1 MVFLNLEGH
10 SIATRDDVDRM
21 HNVLDVYYRP
31 LPAGFSVVVNYD
43 NFRLDDRLAER
54 YYGMIRSLH
63 ERYNYTITRYT
74 TSAFLRTKLGEGLI
88 AAAWRRMYSRQKPRR
103 KRSSTPTEGEAL
115 QLSRVA
121 VLGMNRKFA
130 NAVDQLEQANAALR
144 AEIAQ
149 RKLVET
155 ELRATEERHRVFAE
169 IVPVVLFEIDS
180 SGAVTYVSPSW
191 GRVTGRPLED
201 VLGHGW
207 HRFVHP
213 EDRDRMMAIWAET
226 VGSGEPHSASYR
238 YRTVKGQY
246 RWVFFCVAPLQDEDG
261 TVRRWF
267 GSTTDIDHIVRAE
280 QALRET
286 ETRFRATFENA
297 AVGITNIA
305 PDGRYLRVN
314 DKFCAITGYPRE
326 ELLAKTFAD
335 LTHPDDVEP
344 GLVAIR
350 RLLAGEVATSAREKR
365 FIRKDGTTVWVRVTV
380 SLARTANGEPDYLIG
395 IAEEIGE
402 RKRAEEALRDSEERL
417 RLALAAGKMGI
428 WQFDLRT
435 GRATIDPIE
444 AGLLGLG
451 QAHQEFTNESSSPAR
466 SS

>member
-1 MVFLNLEGH
+1 
-10 SIATRDDVDRM
+10 
-21 HNVLDVYYRP
+21 
-31 LPAGFSVVVNYD
+31 
-43 NFRLDDRLAER
+43 
-54 YYGMIRSLH
+54 
-63 ERYNYTITRYT
+63 
-74 TSAFLRTKLGEGLI
+74 
-88 AAAWRRMYSRQKPRR
+88 
-103 KRSSTPTEGEAL
+103 
-115 QLSRVA
+115 
-121 VLGMNRKFA
+121 MNRKFA
-130 NAVDQLEQANAALR
+130 NSVDQLEQANAALR

-201 VLGHGW
+201 VLGLGW

-213 EDRDRMMAIWAET
+213 EDRERMMAIWAET

-238 YRTVKGQY
+238 YRTIKGQY
-246 RWVFFCVAPLQDEDG
+246 RWVFFCVAPLQDEGG

-267 GSTTDIDHIVRAE
+267 GATTDIDHIVRAG
-280 QALRET
+280 QSLRET

-417 RLALAAGKMGI
+417 RLALAAGKMGS
-428 WQFDLRT
+428 WQVDLGT
-435 GRATIDPIE
+435 GGATIDPIE

-451 QAHQEFTNESSSPAR
+451 QPRQDFTNEQFFQLVHPDDREPPNAGGARGRTVGPRASSRVSDSARERRRRAVARIRR
-466 SS
+466 SSGPRCGRPAGAVPGGELRHHRAQACRTRDAGEQPPACTALLLGGRPAGER